1 MNITNLNNIDID
13 LSTENELLEMAEDCK
28 NRISEKNRI
37 IRNLKI
43 KIIILF
49 GLVERF
55 MDSQE
60 EGFIEE
66 ARLILDKAL
75 IEDIGIEEIE

>member
-28 NRISEKNRI
+28 NRIREKNRI
-37 IRNLKI
+37 IRNMKI
-43 KIIILF
+43 KIVILF
-49 GLVERF
+49 GLIERY

-75 IEDIGIEEIE
+75 IEDIGIEDIE